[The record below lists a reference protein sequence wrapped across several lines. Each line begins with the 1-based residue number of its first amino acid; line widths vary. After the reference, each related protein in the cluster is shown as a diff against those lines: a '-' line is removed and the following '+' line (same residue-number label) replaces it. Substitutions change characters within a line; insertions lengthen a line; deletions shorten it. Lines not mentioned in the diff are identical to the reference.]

1 MQISIF
7 PSSFAHFELC
17 NAARFNYNRKKD
29 ADSEKARALSAARR
43 DSLIKVRLSYEQAP
57 PDSPVHRFRALGQ
70 PIRRLQGRAAHHSSI
85 PALLL
90 VLCLRRALKPVDRR
104 DWPIL
109 FAIGFTGYFASFCL
123 QMLGIDRLTGSLSS
137 LLGAMNP
144 IFIPI
149 LAALFLHERITL
161 SKIACVALSMLGVVV
176 IVGVGGTADAAGV
189 LMMLV
194 SVFLWSTASII
205 IRRISGRYDPMQI
218 ALIAIC
224 CALPLTGAWSL
235 IELQSAA
242 CSFSVQSV
250 LAVLYMGIF
259 GTAVTHSLWNYSLRV
274 MDASF
279 CSMFYPMQPLVSA
292 ILGVLFLHETVTP
305 SFILGALMIC
315 GGIDAAVKSAPK

>member
-1 MQISIF
+1 M
-7 PSSFAHFELC
+7 
-17 NAARFNYNRKKD
+17 NK
-29 ADSEKARALSAARR
+29 
-43 DSLIKVRLSYEQAP
+43 
-57 PDSPVHRFRALGQ
+57 
-70 PIRRLQGRAAHHSSI
+70 RRLIPLFTAFVLWGSQYVVSKVALRTIPPVTLLALRYLVSI

-90 VLCLRRALKPVDRR
+90 VLRLRRALKPVDRR

-176 IVGVGGTADAAGV
+176 IVGV

-315 GGIDAAVKSAPK
+315 GGIVAAVKSAPK

>member
-1 MQISIF
+1 MLSILLIAAGAILETLFIMQSYRRRNVASIILKTTASLLF
-7 PSSFAHFELC
+7 VLLGLRCMRLRGQSV
-17 NAARFNYNRKKD
+17 Y
-29 ADSEKARALSAARR
+29 ALYVVIG
-43 DSLIKVRLSYEQAP
+43 L
-57 PDSPVHRFRALGQ
+57 ALGMLGDLLLAL
-70 PIRRLQGRAAHHSSI
+70 RYLVSI
-85 PALLL
+85 PVLLL
-90 VLCLRRALKPVDRR
+90 VLRLRRALKPVDRR

-218 ALIAIC
+218 ALMAIC
-224 CALPLTGAWSL
+224 FALPLTGAWSL

-242 CSFSVQSV
+242 CSFSAQSI

-315 GGIDAAVKSAPK
+315 GGIVAAVKSAPK

>member
-1 MQISIF
+1 M
-7 PSSFAHFELC
+7 
-17 NAARFNYNRKKD
+17 NK
-29 ADSEKARALSAARR
+29 
-43 DSLIKVRLSYEQAP
+43 
-57 PDSPVHRFRALGQ
+57 
-70 PIRRLQGRAAHHSSI
+70 RRLIPLFTAFVLWGSQYVVSKVALRTIPPVTLLALRYLVSI

-90 VLCLRRALKPVDRR
+90 VLRLRKALKPVDRR

-161 SKIACVALSMLGVVV
+161 SKIACVALSMLGVVI

-224 CALPLTGAWSL
+224 SALPLTGAWSL

-305 SFILGALMIC
+305 GFILGALMIC
-315 GGIDAAVKSAPK
+315 GGIVAAVKSAPK

>member
-1 MQISIF
+1 M
-7 PSSFAHFELC
+7 
-17 NAARFNYNRKKD
+17 NK
-29 ADSEKARALSAARR
+29 
-43 DSLIKVRLSYEQAP
+43 
-57 PDSPVHRFRALGQ
+57 
-70 PIRRLQGRAAHHSSI
+70 RRLIPLFTAFVLWGSQYVVSKVALRTIPPVTLLALRYLVSI

-90 VLCLRRALKPVDRR
+90 VLRLRRALKPVDRR

-161 SKIACVALSMLGVVV
+161 SKIACVALSMLGVVI
-176 IVGVGGTADAAGV
+176 IVGV

-242 CSFSVQSV
+242 CSFSAQSV

-315 GGIDAAVKSAPK
+315 GGIVAAVKSAPK